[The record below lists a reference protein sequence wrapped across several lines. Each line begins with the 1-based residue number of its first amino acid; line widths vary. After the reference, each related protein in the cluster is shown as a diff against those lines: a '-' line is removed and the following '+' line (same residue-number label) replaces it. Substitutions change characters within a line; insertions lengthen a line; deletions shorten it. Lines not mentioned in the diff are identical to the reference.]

1 MTFFRS
7 MRALVCSVLIAGCA
21 STPSVSPP
29 AELPVPVAA
38 KPALLEVQPSD
49 AQVMAAVDEER
60 NVFFQSGAAQ
70 MDGAGL
76 QTVQRHAERLRANPK
91 LVVTLLGYTDDL
103 GSPSYNLA
111 IAEQRI
117 NAVAKQLRAQGVPLK
132 QIRRQ
137 VAGRETQ
144 AQACRSAECRARMR
158 RVEFSYA
165 E

>member
-1 MTFFRS
+1 MNLFRL
-7 MRALVCSVLIAGCA
+7 MKALACSVLIAGCGSA
-21 STPSVSPP
+21 PNVSPP
-29 AELPVPVAA
+29 AQTPVPVSA
-38 KPALLEVQPSD
+38 KPALLEAQPSD
-49 AQVMAAVDEER
+49 AQVMATVDEEK

-70 MDGAGL
+70 IDGTGL
-76 QTVQRHAERLRANPK
+76 QTIQRHAERLKANPK
-91 LVVTLLGYTDDL
+91 LFVTLLGYTDDL
-103 GSPSYNLA
+103 GSLSYNLA

-137 VAGRETQ
+137 VAGREAQ

-165 E
+165 D